1 MKLTKRILA
10 IGAGLAL
17 ALPLAACGGD
27 SGAGVIPVRAAR
39 S

>member
-10 IGAGLAL
+10 IGAGLLL

-27 SGAGVIPVRAAR
+27 SEHGRRAR
-39 S
+39 